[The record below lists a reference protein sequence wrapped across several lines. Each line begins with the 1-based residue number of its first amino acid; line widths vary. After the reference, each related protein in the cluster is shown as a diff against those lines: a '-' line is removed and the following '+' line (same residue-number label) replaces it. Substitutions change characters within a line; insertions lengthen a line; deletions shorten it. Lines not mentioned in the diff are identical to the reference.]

1 MAGRKIED
9 EAEAVEAL
17 DSIARTGLELREWCR
32 ARDVDARS
40 LAGWQGVLEARG
52 YEPPSHPS
60 FVEVV
65 RVPVERAARYTIR
78 NGAFTVE
85 VDDSF
90 EEATLERLLRVVATC

>member
-32 ARDVDARS
+32 ARDIDARS
-40 LAGWQGVLEARG
+40 LAGWRGVLEARG

-65 RVPVERAARYTIR
+65 RVPVERAARYSVR
-78 NGAFTVE
+78 HGPFTVE
-85 VDDSF
+85 LDDGF
-90 EEATLERLLRVVATC
+90 DEDALGRLLRVVAAC